1 MTGAAGEMPF
11 LDHLEE
17 LRSRILRALAAVVVG
32 FGVGLWV
39 VQQFQLVS
47 LLKAPIAPY
56 LLGGK
61 LIVTSPTDPVMIVLK
76 LGFLVGLV
84 LASPVI
90 LWQLWAFLA
99 PALYE
104 REKRALVPSLFVG
117 LILFLTGAVLAY
129 LFVVPQALRVLFSFQ
144 SEAISPFITYDA
156 WFGFVL
162 QVVLALGIS
171 FELPLVMIILS
182 WLGVIGPGELNR
194 FRRYAV
200 VGAFVAGA
208 VLSPGA
214 DLLSML
220 MMTVPL
226 LFLYEVGVA
235 GSAIVHRRRRK
246 AAGAAVLLLLGLGL
260 GAAPARAQEP
270 VPRRPAA
277 DSLRQAGDTGTDE
290 SLEEGDESLEEGVEG
305 ETRPGQPL
313 DSATAR
319 RLGMPTAPSRSFAPP
334 DSVVQELLKRPGYRP
349 TRYRADSATV
359 FVEDQEV
366 RLHGEALTERQGA
379 MLEADSI
386 TYRRDS
392 CVLDAS
398 GSPHLFD
405 NGQVLVGEGISYD
418 TCRRRGMIREAFT
431 SFNEGSTVWF
441 LRGNVA
447 QDSSSSRI
455 YAGSSDVTSCDLP
468 TPHYHFASRQM
479 KWVSRTVLVARPVTL
494 YVRDVPILWLP
505 FIFQDMRP
513 GRHSGIL
520 IPQFGI
526 NDLVRPTRSYNRQV
540 TNLGYYWAPNDYLDF
555 TGRLDW
561 FANRYVQYGVT
572 GQYRWLDR
580 FVAGTLGFNEQR
592 QVGGGSGLALRWDH
606 RQTFD
611 LSTSLNLDFN
621 YASNTRVVRQNAI
634 DPLQNT
640 QQISSSLNF
649 SKRYGWG
656 TVTLGGNRR
665 QDITDG
671 SVQQL
676 LPALTVSPAPLALGS
691 DITWSP
697 GLSITNNTTDKTALP
712 NLIQVLP
719 GGGLDTI
726 VVTGGTRVTALN
738 FDTPVRFGSFN
749 WQNSI
754 QATDQTSTGRDSVRF
769 LVDDPSSSDPADS
782 ILVSRSF
789 PGDFESTL
797 DWDTG
802 INLPILF
809 RGSWKL
815 QPALGIA
822 NTTGGPF
829 ALRNRNTGGAWVQ
842 QGKRFRIGVSS
853 TPTLFAFYP
862 GIGPLQRIRHSFSP
876 VISYNYEPGADV
888 PEEYARA
895 IAEPGQPFE
904 LRSDARQ
911 VLTVGLSQ
919 TFEGKRRPE
928 GSDTSSAN
936 APKLRILSIT
946 TSPVTYDFEQAKL
959 PGRNGWVTQ
968 SITNSL
974 LSDLVPG
981 FNLSL
986 SHDLWNGRVG
996 SDTSRFDPFL
1006 QRVDASFAVSNNTL
1020 RAIGSIFGLGGKG
1033 PDKGE
1038 RRRDE
1043 EIPSYIAQ
1051 SGRTR
1056 PGSFYSTSQ
1065 MPLRQTAGRAFTASF
1080 NYSLT
1085 RTRPIRGPNQVTP
1098 PEIQSLGMTTSFSPT
1113 PFWSLSWTTQYD
1125 ITNGTF
1131 ESHVVR
1137 LERDLHE
1144 WRAGFNF
1151 VKNPSGT
1158 FAIYF
1163 SIYLTDLPDLKF
1175 DYDQTTFEE

>member
-1 MTGAAGEMPF
+1 MTGSAGEMPF

-17 LRSRILRALAAVVVG
+17 LRLRILRSLAAVVVG
-32 FGVGLWV
+32 FGIGLWAV
-39 VQQFQLVS
+39 ERFQLVS
-47 LLKAPIAPY
+47 VLKAPIAKY
-56 LLGGK
+56 LSDGK
-61 LIVTSPTDPVMIVLK
+61 LIVTSPTEPLMIVFK
-76 LGFLVGLV
+76 LGFVVGLV
-84 LASPVI
+84 LASPII

-104 REKRALVPSLFVG
+104 REKKALVPSLFIG
-117 LILFLTGAVLAY
+117 LLLFLTGATLAY

-144 SEAISPFITYDA
+144 SEAIAPFITYDA

-171 FELPLVMIILS
+171 FELPLVMVILS
-182 WLGVIGPGELNR
+182 WLGVIGPGELHR

-200 VGAFVAGA
+200 VCAFIAGA
-208 VLSPGA
+208 ILSPGA

-235 GSAIVHRRRRK
+235 GSAIVHRRRK
-246 AAGAAVLLLLGLGL
+246 AAAMAALVLLGLGL
-260 GAAPARAQEP
+260 GAAPAPAQEP
-270 VPRRPAA
+270 VRPGRTAA
-277 DSLRQAGDTGTDE
+277 DTLRAGAVDTGE
-290 SLEEGDESLEEGVEG
+290 FEG
-305 ETRPGQPL
+305 EGEFGRDADTRPGQSL

-319 RLGMPTAPSRSFAPP
+319 RLGLPTAPSRSFAQP
-334 DSVVQELLKRPGYRP
+334 DSVVNALLNRQGYRP

-366 RLHGEALTERQGA
+366 RLQGQALTERQGA
-379 MLEADSI
+379 LLEADSI
-386 TYRRDS
+386 TYRRNS
-392 CVLDAS
+392 CLLAAS
-398 GSPHLFD
+398 GDPHLFD
-405 NGQVLVGEGISYD
+405 QGQVLVGEGISYD
-418 TCRRRGMIREAFT
+418 VCRRRGMIQDALTNF
-431 SFNEGSTVWF
+431 SEGSTVWF

-455 YAGSSDVTSCDLP
+455 YAGASNITSCDLP
-468 TPHYHFASRQM
+468 SPHYHFSSRQM
-479 KWVSRTVLVARPVTL
+479 KWVSRSVLVARPVTL

-526 NDLVRPTRSYNRQV
+526 NDLVRPTRGYNRQV
-540 TNLGYYWAPNDYLDF
+540 TNVGYYWAPNDYLDF

-580 FVAGTLGFNEQR
+580 FVAGTMGFNEQR

-606 RQTFD
+606 RQQFD

-621 YASNTRVVRQNAI
+621 YASNTRVVRDNAI

-640 QQISSSLNF
+640 QQITSSLNF

-656 TVTLGGNRR
+656 TLTLGGNRR

-671 SVQQL
+671 GVQQL
-676 LPALTVSPAPLALGS
+676 LPAVTVSPAPLALGS

-697 GLSITNNTTDKTALP
+697 GLSFTNNTTSSPDRDSLFQ
-712 NLIQVLP
+712 ILP
-719 GGGLDTI
+719 GGAIDTI
-726 VVTGGTRVTALN
+726 ALDASTRVTALN
-738 FDTPVRFGSFN
+738 FDTPLRFGSFN

-754 QATDQTSTGRDSVRF
+754 QATDETSTGRETVTFRI
-769 LVDDPSSSDPADS
+769 DDPTSDDPADS
-782 ILVSRSF
+782 IEVRRSF
-789 PGDFESTL
+789 PGDFQSTV
-797 DWDTG
+797 DWNTG

-815 QPALGIA
+815 QPSLGVS

-829 ALRNRNTGGAWVQ
+829 MLRNRNTDGDWVR
-842 QGKRFRIGVSS
+842 QGKRFRVGVSS
-853 TPTLFAFYP
+853 TPTLFGFYP
-862 GIGPLQRIRHSFSP
+862 GIGPLQRIRHSISP
-876 VISYNYEPGADV
+876 VISYTYEPAADV

-895 IAEPGQPFE
+895 IAQPGQAVQ
-904 LRSDARQ
+904 LRSLARQ
-911 VLTVGLSQ
+911 ALTVGLSQ

-928 GSDTSSAN
+928 GPDTTSAN
-936 APKLRILSIT
+936 APKLRLLSIS
-946 TSPVTYDFEQAKL
+946 TSAITYDFEQAKQ
-959 PGRNGWVTQ
+959 PGRTGWATQ
-968 SITNSL
+968 ALTNSF
-974 LSDLVPG
+974 LSDLLPG
-981 FNLSL
+981 FSLSL
-986 SHDLWNGRVG
+986 SHDLWRGTAG
-996 SDTSRFDPFL
+996 SDTSDFDPFL
-1006 QRVDASFAVSNNTL
+1006 QRVDASFSISGNTL
-1020 RAIGSIFGLGGKG
+1020 RAVGSIFGLGGKAEDRG
-1033 PDKGE
+1033 D

-1043 EIPSYIAQ
+1043 DIPSYIAQ
-1051 SGRTR
+1051 SGRRSR
-1056 PGSFYSTSQ
+1056 PGSFFSTSQ
-1065 MPLRQTAGRAFTASF
+1065 APMRATTGRAFSASF
-1080 NYSLT
+1080 NYSLS
-1085 RTRPIRGPNQVTP
+1085 RTRPVPGGPEPREDQN
-1098 PEIQSLGMTTSFSPT
+1098 LGITTNFSPT
-1113 PFWSLSWTTQYD
+1113 PFWGLSWSTQYN
-1125 ITNGTF
+1125 ITAGTF

-1151 VKNPSGT
+1151 VRNATGT